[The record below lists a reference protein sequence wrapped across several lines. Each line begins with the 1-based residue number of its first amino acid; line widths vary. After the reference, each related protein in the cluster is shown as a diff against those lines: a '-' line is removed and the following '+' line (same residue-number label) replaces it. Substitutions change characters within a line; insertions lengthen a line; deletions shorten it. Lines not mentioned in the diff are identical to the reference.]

1 LRQPA
6 VVRKLAGD
14 QPRDGRA
21 KGTLLAASDPG
32 APQMK
37 MKSLVLLA
45 MAIGCGLVAMLGVQ
59 QVLSGDKKPP
69 VEMGKVLVAIT
80 NIMPGQP
87 LDDSNVAFKEW
98 DRKDIPEGAVTKH
111 EEYQERSL
119 RVSAFPNEPI
129 MVAKLNEKGV
139 FGGSSEIP
147 KGMRVATVPVTV
159 TKTHS
164 GLILPGDRVDV
175 VVTYTV
181 PHNMQGQMN
190 SQYGEVKKAKTILQY
205 IEVFATD
212 NIRQS
217 AVPNGET
224 KDVAAK
230 NISLLVNP
238 DQYVLLMLA
247 ESKGQ
252 ISLALRHRGDDSE
265 SRPAEVDETAFEHL
279 KVTRGLD
286 GKKNGEDDGKGDVR
300 ESLDQEQTKVAEASK
315 KTEAKTEPVKD
326 KPTWTLKV
334 FEGDKLREEQV
345 ELPEDAS
352 AKAGAKTGKG
362 WMDFFQKAFK
372 HGRAS

>member
-1 LRQPA
+1 
-6 VVRKLAGD
+6 
-14 QPRDGRA
+14 
-21 KGTLLAASDPG
+21 
-32 APQMK
+32 MK

-69 VEMGKVLVAIT
+69 TEMGKVLVAIT
-80 NIMPGQP
+80 TIMPGQP

-98 DRKDIPEGAVTKH
+98 DKKDIPLGAVTNH

-119 RVSAFPNEPI
+119 RVSATPNEPI

-147 KGMRVATVPVTV
+147 KGMRVATVPVTA

-175 VVTYTV
+175 VVTYTMSHHA
-181 PHNMQGQMN
+181 PNQLN
-190 SQYGEVKKAKTILQY
+190 SQNGEIRKAKTILQY

-212 NIRQS
+212 NVRQS
-217 AVPNGET
+217 AVPNGDAKE
-224 KDVAAK
+224 VVAK
-230 NISLLVNP
+230 NISLVVTP

-252 ISLALRHRGDDSE
+252 ISLALRHRGDNTE
-265 SRPAEVDETAFEHL
+265 SQASEVDETAFEHL
-279 KVTRGLD
+279 KVTRGQ
-286 GKKNGEDDGKGDVR
+286 KKDDGKGDP
-300 ESLDQEQTKVAEASK
+300 LDDEPVKVAEVPK
-315 KTEAKTEPVKD
+315 KPEVKPEPVKE
-326 KPTWTLKV
+326 KPSWTLKV

-345 ELPEDAS
+345 ELPEDPDAA
-352 AKAGAKTGKG
+352 AKAGAKAGAG
-362 WMDFFQKAFK
+362 WMEFFQKAIQ
-372 HGRAS
+372 HNRAS

>member
-1 LRQPA
+1 LGQ
-6 VVRKLAGD
+6 KEL
-14 QPRDGRA
+14 
-21 KGTLLAASDPG
+21 LLAASDPG

-59 QVLSGDKKPP
+59 QVLSGDKKPAT
-69 VEMGKVLVAIT
+69 ETGKVLVAIT

-98 DRKDIPEGAVTKH
+98 DKKDIPEGAVTKP
-111 EEYQERSL
+111 EEFQERSL

-129 MVAKLNEKGV
+129 MVGKLNEKGV

-159 TKTHS
+159 TETHS

-181 PHNMQGQMN
+181 PKNIPGQMN
-190 SQYGEVKKAKTILQY
+190 SQFGEIKKAKTILQY

-217 AVPNGET
+217 AVPNGEQ
-224 KDVAAK
+224 KEIAAK

-247 ESKGQ
+247 KSKGQ

-265 SRPAEVDETAFEHL
+265 SRPAEVDETVFEHI
-279 KVTRGLD
+279 KVTRGLNEKKD
-286 GKKNGEDDGKGDVR
+286 GKEADDGKLAVR
-300 ESLDQEQTKVAEASK
+300 DSLDLEQTKVAASPQK
-315 KTEAKTEPVKD
+315 PEPKADPVKEKE
-326 KPTWTLKV
+326 KPTWLLRV
-334 FEGDKLREEQV
+334 FDGDKLREEQV
-345 ELPEDAS
+345 ELPDGPEAAPNG
-352 AKAGAKTGKG
+352 AKAGSG
-362 WMDFFQKAFK
+362 WMEFFQRAFK
-372 HGRAS
+372 HSKTS

>member
-1 LRQPA
+1 
-6 VVRKLAGD
+6 
-14 QPRDGRA
+14 
-21 KGTLLAASDPG
+21 
-32 APQMK
+32 MK

-69 VEMGKVLVAIT
+69 TETGKVLVAIT

-87 LDDSNVAFKEW
+87 LDDSNVAFKAW
-98 DRKDIPEGAVTKH
+98 DKTDIPQGAVTSH

-119 RVSAFPNEPI
+119 RVSATPNEPI
-129 MVAKLNEKGV
+129 MIAKLNEKGV

-159 TKTHS
+159 TETHS

-181 PHNMQGQMN
+181 AHNMPGQMN
-190 SQYGEVKKAKTILQY
+190 SQFGEIKKAKTILQY
-205 IEVFATD
+205 LEVFATD

-217 AVPNGET
+217 AVPNGEQ
-224 KDVAAK
+224 KEVAAK
-230 NISLLVNP
+230 NISLLVTP

-247 ESKGQ
+247 KSKGQ

-265 SRPAEVDETAFEHL
+265 SRPSEVDETAFEHL
-279 KVTRGLD
+279 KVTHGPNKKERD
-286 GKKNGEDDGKGDVR
+286 ADEGKVAVR
-300 ESLDQEQTKVAEASK
+300 DSLDLEQVKVAEAPPK
-315 KTEAKTEPVKD
+315 PEVKPEPVKEKE
-326 KPTWTLKV
+326 KPTWLMRV

-345 ELPEDAS
+345 ELPEEPDTGSAKGG
-352 AKAGAKTGKG
+352 AKAGSG
-362 WMDFFQKAFK
+362 WMEFFQKALK
-372 HGRAS
+372 HGKAS